1 MEEKFA
7 HLVKMDR
14 SIMEIDPAGSSP
26 QLPTRRRFIIA
37 GALFFSVVI
46 SYLDRS
52 NLSIVAPKLT
62 ADLQLSPIGTGFIL
76 GAFGWT
82 YASCQ
87 IPASWFVDR
96 VNPRVLYCLVL
107 ILWSLSTFFL
117 GLAHGLFTLVI
128 LRFAIGAFEA
138 PAYPINNR
146 VVSTWFG
153 ENERAGA
160 IGFYTSGQ
168 FVGLAF
174 LTPALSWVTATFG
187 WRAVFFI
194 AGIAGLVW
202 AGIWWIVY
210 RDPREFKGAN
220 AAEIDM
226 IRANGGI
233 LDFSPIDPPEARESG
248 WSDLRLILG
257 RQKLWGIYIGQFGM
271 SCTLWF
277 FLTWFPTYLVTF
289 RHLDFMRAGLLASL
303 PFIAAFTGVLS
314 GGFSSD
320 FMLRRGLS
328 LTVARK
334 APIIGGLLLASSI
347 VCANFLTTPT
357 QVIACLCC
365 SFFGCGFASISW
377 SLVSAL
383 APKRLI
389 GLTGGVFNCFSNLAA
404 IIVPSVIGILVKGQS
419 FGRPLAFISA
429 MAILGA
435 LSYIFLVGKVER
447 ITV

>member
-1 MEEKFA
+1 VTKTT
-7 HLVKMDR
+7 R
-14 SIMEIDPAGSSP
+14 IGSSP

-52 NLSIVAPKLT
+52 NLSIVAPRLT
-62 ADLQLSPIGTGFIL
+62 ADLHLSPVGTGFML

-82 YASCQ
+82 YAACQ

-96 VNPRVLYCLVL
+96 VHPRILYCLIL
-107 ILWSLSTFFL
+107 ALWSASTFFL
-117 GLAHGLFTLVI
+117 GLSSGLFALVV
-128 LRFAIGAFEA
+128 LRLAIGAFEA
-138 PAYPINNR
+138 PGYPINNR

-153 ENERAGA
+153 DNERAGA
-160 IGFYTSGQ
+160 VGFYTSGQ

-174 LTPALSWVTATFG
+174 LTPALSWLTVNYG
-187 WRAVFFI
+187 WRSVFFLT
-194 AGIAGLVW
+194 GIAGLVW
-202 AGIWWIVY
+202 AGTWWLVY
-210 RDPREFKGAN
+210 RGPQEFKGVN
-220 AAEIDM
+220 EAEIEL

-233 LDFSPIDPPEARESG
+233 LDSDLAVASQPQRAG

-257 RQKLWGIYIGQFGM
+257 SRKLWGIYIGQFGM

-277 FLTWFPTYLVTF
+277 SLTWFPTYLVTF
-289 RHLDFMRAGLLASL
+289 RHLDFMRSGMLASL
-303 PFIAAFTGVLS
+303 PFVAAFIGVLS

-320 FMLRRGLS
+320 YMLRCGLS

-334 APIIGGLLLASSI
+334 TPIIAGLLLASLI
-347 VCANFLTTPT
+347 FCANFVTTPI
-357 QVIACLCC
+357 QVIACLCF

-377 SLVSAL
+377 SLVSTL

-389 GLTGGVFNCFSNLAA
+389 GLTGGAFNFFSNLAA
-404 IIVPSVIGILVKGQS
+404 IIIPTVIGALVKGQS
-419 FGRPLAFISA
+419 FGRPLAFVSA

-435 LSYIFLVGKVER
+435 LSYIFLVGKVEE
-447 ITV
+447 IGL